1 MNKEYYETKIHN
13 ILSETDN
20 DDQTI
25 KVLEKA
31 MNYFCSNWDKCEGYK
46 HAIMETIEDQ
56 LNNHLSEQSEDDYKE
71 LIKILT
77 N

>member
-25 KVLEKA
+25 EVLEKA